1 MTADCLS
8 RRQRCRGVASF
19 LAFFCACSIGQSICI
34 AASDTEAEAASA
46 AIPWQEGPCNG
57 DLGGYASIK
66 VPKGHLFTGRDGA
79 PKFLELSH
87 NPPDPTTV
95 GILINVEGDDGW
107 VVFFNYADIGHVPD
121 DEKGKIDAAEI
132 LANLKEGT
140 EASNIERRKRGWEEM
155 HITDWIIPPGYEADT
170 NRLAWGVGLSRAGGT
185 GSNYDVRLLGR
196 TGVMSATLSC
206 KPEAMTSL
214 VTTLKTLLAG
224 FEYNAGNKY
233 GEWRAG
239 DKVAA
244 YGLTGLITGAAAVAA
259 AKSGL
264 LAKIGVALA
273 KMGKAIII
281 GIAVIG
287 AGVWKLLFG
296 NKTNATL
303 R

>member
-1 MTADCLS
+1 MAGWFSSTMQIS
-8 RRQRCRGVASF
+8 VTF
-19 LAFFCACSIGQSICI
+19 
-34 AASDTEAEAASA
+34 
-46 AIPWQEGPCNG
+46 
-57 DLGGYASIK
+57 
-66 VPKGHLFTGRDGA
+66 
-79 PKFLELSH
+79 
-87 NPPDPTTV
+87 PTTKRERSTRQKSSP
-95 GILINVEGDDGW
+95 ISRK
-107 VVFFNYADIGHVPD
+107 A
-121 DEKGKIDAAEI
+121 
-132 LANLKEGT
+132 LKLQISSG
-140 EASNIERRKRGWEEM
+140 ARGWEEM